1 MLIIKQK
8 KLIYFI
14 LFLALF
20 ANPLSSQDNEFR
32 GWSQIQYSIDI
43 NKKWSL
49 DLSQHFRLKEDFNIV
64 DTYITESE
72 ITYSPVKKL
81 KLSGQL
87 R

>member
-20 ANPLSSQDNEFR
+20 VSPLYSQDNELR

-43 NKKWSL
+43 YKKWSL

-64 DTYITESE
+64 DSYITDRN
-72 ITYSPVKKL
+72 
-81 KLSGQL
+81 Q

>member
-20 ANPLSSQDNEFR
+20 VSPLYSQDNELR

-43 NKKWSL
+43 NKKWSYGVVGIT
-49 DLSQHFRLKEDFNIV
+49 EDF
-64 DTYITESE
+64 ESSNLGSNPSR
-72 ITYSPVKKL
+72 T
-81 KLSGQL
+81 
-87 R
+87 